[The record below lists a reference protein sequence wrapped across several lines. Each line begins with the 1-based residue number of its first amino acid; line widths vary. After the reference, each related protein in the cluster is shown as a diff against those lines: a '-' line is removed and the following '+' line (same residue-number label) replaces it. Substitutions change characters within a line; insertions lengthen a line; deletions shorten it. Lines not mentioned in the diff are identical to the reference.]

1 MPQPTNLTRK
11 FLLVS
16 NNKNFEIQV
25 PQGTKL
31 EIFSLEETF
40 IKTVQIESNQ
50 LRKIGKNDS
59 YTYSHEMR
67 YEINGEKILKKR

>member
-11 FLLVS
+11 FLLAS

-25 PQGTKL
+25 PEGTKL

>member
-11 FLLVS
+11 FLLAS
-16 NNKNFEIQV
+16 NNKNFDIPV

>member
-40 IKTVQIESNQ
+40 IKTV
-50 LRKIGKNDS
+50 
-59 YTYSHEMR
+59 
-67 YEINGEKILKKR
+67 